1 MSLRPRWLQGSRQGV
16 YFNPGTSVHFHIIT
30 LFPEYFDSPL
40 SCGLMGKALEKD
52 VLEVSRINPR
62 EFTRDRHRTVDDRP
76 YGGGP
81 GMVMLLDPLVQAL
94 NAMPP
99 GCRKVLLTPKGK
111 PLDQSLAAS
120 LAKENDLALVCGRYE
135 GIDARLEELF
145 DLDLVSAGDFVLNG
159 GEAAALCLMESVARF
174 LPGFLGKQ
182 ESAGEESFSSGLL
195 EYPHYT
201 RPEEYAG
208 LKVPEVLLS
217 GDHGRIAAWRWQKAL
232 ENTFRQRPE
241 LLTTRPLTSNDL
253 DFLHGLQKTRP
264 ARNLYLALVHHPVKN
279 KMGQES
285 TTSLTNLDIHD
296 IGRVCATYGLGG
308 YYLCTPLKD
317 QQVLARRLL
326 SHWREGPGARAN
338 PDRALALAGVNV
350 VSSLQDAVENVESL
364 AGRRPRIVAT
374 SASGAG
380 DIDCGQVFERLEKEP
395 VLMVLGTGYGLS
407 DRVVQ
412 EADNLLTPLRLL
424 GGYNHLS
431 VRSAASTIVDRI
443 LGDFA

>member
-1 MSLRPRWLQGSRQGV
+1 
-16 YFNPGTSVHFHIIT
+16 VHFHIVT

-40 SCGLMGKALEKD
+40 GCGLIAKARENDILD
-52 VLEVSRINPR
+52 VSRINPR

-94 NAMPP
+94 NELPA

-111 PLDQSLAAS
+111 PMDQPLAAS
-120 LAKENDLALVCGRYE
+120 LAGETDLALICGRYE

-145 DLDLVSAGDFVLNG
+145 DLDLVSVGDFVLNG
-159 GEAAALCLMESVARF
+159 GEAAALCLMEAVARF

-182 ESAGEESFSSGLL
+182 ESAGEESFSRGML

-208 LKVPEVLLS
+208 LKVPDVLLS
-217 GDHGRIAAWRWQKAL
+217 GDHGRIAAWRRQRSL
-232 ENTFRQRPE
+232 ENTFRMRPE
-241 LLTTRPLTSNDL
+241 LLAGRLLSHEDL
-253 DFLHGLQKTRP
+253 DFLKGLQRTRP
-264 ARNLYLALVHHPVKN
+264 GRNLYLALVHHPVKN
-279 KMGQES
+279 KTGQDS

-326 SHWREGPGARAN
+326 WHWREGPGAQAN
-338 PDRALALAGVNV
+338 PDRARALQGVEV
-350 VSSLQDAVENVESL
+350 VASLNDAVEKAAGL
-364 AGRRPRIVAT
+364 TGRRPRIVAT
-374 SASGAG
+374 SAAATG
-380 DIDCGQVFERLEKEP
+380 DIDCGEVLQCLRKSP

-407 DRVVQ
+407 DSVIQ
-412 EADNLLTPLRLL
+412 EADNLLAPLRLL

-431 VRSAASTIVDRI
+431 VRSAASIIVDRI
-443 LGDFA
+443 LGDLA

>member
-1 MSLRPRWLQGSRQGV
+1 M
-16 YFNPGTSVHFHIIT
+16 HFHIIT

-40 SCGLMGKALEKD
+40 ACGLMGKALEKD
-52 VLEVSRINPR
+52 ILEVSRINPR

-81 GMVMLLDPLVQAL
+81 GMVMLLDPLAR
-94 NAMPP
+94 AMHELPR

-111 PLDQSLAAS
+111 PLDQPLAAS
-120 LAKENDLALVCGRYE
+120 LAGEDNLALICGRYE
-135 GIDARLEELF
+135 GIDARLEDLF
-145 DLDLVSAGDFVLNG
+145 DLDLVSVGDFVLNG
-159 GEAAALCLMESVARF
+159 GESAALCLMESVARF

-182 ESAGEESFSSGLL
+182 ESAGEESFSSGIL

-208 LKVPEVLLS
+208 LKVPDILLS
-217 GDHGRIAAWRWQKAL
+217 GDHGRIAAWRRQKSL
-232 ENTFRQRPE
+232 ENTFRLRPE
-241 LLTTRPLTSNDL
+241 LLTSRLLSPEEL
-253 DFLHGLQKTRP
+253 DVLQGLQRTCP

-279 KMGQES
+279 KMGQDS

-326 SHWREGPGARAN
+326 SHWREGSGAQAN
-338 PDRALALAGVNV
+338 PDRAKALSGVDV
-350 VSSLQDAVENVESL
+350 FSSLQDAAENIERL
-364 AGRRPRIVAT
+364 TGRSPRVVAT
-374 SASGAG
+374 SASGTG
-380 DIDCGQVFERLEKEP
+380 DMDSRQVLQCLREDP

-407 DRVVQ
+407 DRVIQ
-412 EADNLLTPLRLL
+412 KADNLLAPLRLL

-431 VRSAASTIVDRI
+431 VRSAASIIVDRI

>member
-1 MSLRPRWLQGSRQGV
+1 M
-16 YFNPGTSVHFHIIT
+16 HFHIIT

-40 SCGLMGKALEKD
+40 DCGLMGKALEKGI
-52 VLEVSRINPR
+52 LEVSRINPR

-94 NAMPP
+94 NELPS

-111 PLDQSLAAS
+111 PLDQSLAAR
-120 LAKENDLALVCGRYE
+120 LAGEDDLALVCGRYE

-145 DLDLVSAGDFVLNG
+145 DLELVSVGDFVLNG
-159 GEAAALCLMESVARF
+159 GESAALCLMESVARF
-174 LPGFLGKQ
+174 MPGFLGRQ

-208 LKVPEVLLS
+208 LKVPDVLLS
-217 GDHGRIAAWRWQKAL
+217 GDHGRIAAWRRQRSL
-232 ENTFRQRPE
+232 ENTFRLRPE
-241 LLTTRPLTSNDL
+241 LLTSPLLTPEDL
-253 DFLHGLQKTRP
+253 DFLQGLQRTRP
-264 ARNLYLALVHHPVKN
+264 GRNLYLALVHHPVKN

-296 IGRVCATYGLGG
+296 IGRVCATYGLGK
-308 YYLCTPLKD
+308 YYLCTPLQD
-317 QQVLARRLL
+317 QQVLAGRLL
-326 SHWREGPGARAN
+326 RHWREGSGAQAN
-338 PDRALALAGVNV
+338 PDRARALSGVEV
-350 VSSLQDAVENVESL
+350 VSSLEDAVENIESL
-364 AGRRPRIVAT
+364 TGRKPRVVAT
-374 SASGAG
+374 SASGNG
-380 DIDCGQVFERLEKEP
+380 DLDCSQVLQCLDEDP

-407 DRVVQ
+407 DRIVQ
-412 EADNLLTPLRLL
+412 EADNLLAPLRLL

-431 VRSAASTIVDRI
+431 VRSAASIIVDRI

>member
-94 NAMPP
+94 NKLPA

-111 PLDQSLAAS
+111 PLDQSMAAS
-120 LAKENDLALVCGRYE
+120 LAGEDNLALVCGRYE

-201 RPEEYAG
+201 RPEDYAG
-208 LKVPEVLLS
+208 LKVPEILLS
-217 GDHGRIAAWRWQKAL
+217 GDHGRIAAWRRQKSL

-241 LLTTRPLTSNDL
+241 LLNSRLLSPEDL
-253 DFLHGLQKTRP
+253 DFLQGLQKIRP
-264 ARNLYLALVHHPVKN
+264 GRNLYLALVHHPVKN

-326 SHWREGPGARAN
+326 SHWRDGPGAQVN
-338 PDRALALAGVNV
+338 PDRARALRGVDV
-350 VSSLQDAVENVESL
+350 VSSLKDAVENVESL
-364 AGRRPRIVAT
+364 TGQSPRVIAT

-380 DIDCGQVFERLEKEP
+380 DIDCRQVLQCLRNDP
-395 VLMVLGTGYGLS
+395 VLIVLGTGYGLS
-407 DRVVQ
+407 DGIIQ
-412 EADNLLTPLRLL
+412 EADNLLAPLRLL

-431 VRSAASTIVDRI
+431 VRCAAAIMVDRI